1 MERQLINSCITVALA
16 ILGWI
21 TLTLIEVDK
30 KTETIAVKV
39 EANHDMLTPL
49 WEEFIRSRDGNTTE
63 SNSETDYKTTS
74 EEEVEL
80 ETETEDKLQFPSWV
94 LRTSILRE

>member
-1 MERQLINSCITVALA
+1 MEKYLINSCITVALA

-49 WEEFIRSRDGNTTE
+49 WEEFIRSKNDDITRTDEKTSIE
-63 SNSETDYKTTS
+63 ASSEK
-74 EEEVEL
+74 EVEL

-94 LRTSILRE
+94 LRTSALRE

>member
-1 MERQLINSCITVALA
+1 
-16 ILGWI
+16 
-21 TLTLIEVDK
+21 
-30 KTETIAVKV
+30 
-39 EANHDMLTPL
+39 MLTPL